1 MEIDAPGPTKRA
13 PSEILARGTKRI
25 TKKSTATAS
34 LPEAKKPSVSKPSNS
49 VSTTSL
55 LSKLPTSI
63 QKVPSRSPRM
73 QEALNRGNYR
83 LDAVIDKLLAQ
94 TELPGNLTLGEYYVL
109 LDRPRSTTSRTQ
121 SIDQKMQ
128 RQLKNATVESLCV
141 GYSDDEDV
149 FISERPLPT
158 ISVPSSINNYE
169 SENAAQRD
177 YPSDDEPT
185 STSNEEKSEWRYK
198 KDTPPGQSKKYRTWV
213 ERTSTHHSISRPDL
227 ALKLY
232 IRQKLWRM
240 EVSAAHDR
248 LIEGSWLWLALGT
261 VPTIGLFLVILVA
274 IIKCYYSRLTQS
286 WRDVL
291 IKSNSLTPLFEGAEV
306 CLLDME
312 GDQPATF
319 HSPTPKIVVTI
330 PGNTKISDVRA
341 TLDSGAEVSCITLET
356 AIRLGLP
363 ITKSQSM
370 ALKTITGIKS
380 RFIGYADNIAVTVGD
395 LVVRT
400 RFYIIDIPGTKIILG
415 FPFFRKARLSFRYP
429 SDEEGGPVLAQ
440 LWNHRLVRDLVVQ
453 TNFATHEA
461 KDISAIKSENGIGRI
476 WHNESQSDG
485 YTSEG
490 EDELSEN
497 E

>member
-1 MEIDAPGPTKRA
+1 
-13 PSEILARGTKRI
+13 
-25 TKKSTATAS
+25 
-34 LPEAKKPSVSKPSNS
+34 
-49 VSTTSL
+49 
-55 LSKLPTSI
+55 
-63 QKVPSRSPRM
+63 
-73 QEALNRGNYR
+73 
-83 LDAVIDKLLAQ
+83 
-94 TELPGNLTLGEYYVL
+94 
-109 LDRPRSTTSRTQ
+109 
-121 SIDQKMQ
+121 
-128 RQLKNATVESLCV
+128 
-141 GYSDDEDV
+141 
-149 FISERPLPT
+149 
-158 ISVPSSINNYE
+158 
-169 SENAAQRD
+169 
-177 YPSDDEPT
+177 
-185 STSNEEKSEWRYK
+185 
-198 KDTPPGQSKKYRTWV
+198 
-213 ERTSTHHSISRPDL
+213 
-227 ALKLY
+227 
-232 IRQKLWRM
+232 M

-370 ALKTITGIKS
+370 ALKTITGTKS
-380 RFIGYADNIAVTVGD
+380 RFIGYAGNIAVTVGD